1 MGKMDTDVKVREAA
15 SAIDALITPS
25 LLLDR
30 GRLERNIQRLAERAG
45 KLGVVLRPHMKTAKS
60 IDVARHVF
68 PREPG
73 PITVSTIVE
82 AEYFA
87 GHGFRDMTYAVGMS
101 PASAIRAME
110 LCRRTGADLKLLSTN
125 SPSSPVSSHS
135 TSRRCWPPRRATP
148 ALPSSTP

>member
-1 MGKMDTDVKVREAA
+1 M
-15 SAIDALITPS
+15 
-25 LLLDR
+25 
-30 GRLERNIQRLAERAG
+30 
-45 KLGVVLRPHMKTAKS
+45 VLRPHMKTAKS

-73 PITVSTIVE
+73 PITVSTIAE

-110 LCRRTGADLKLLSTN
+110 LCRRTGVDLKLLLDYCGAG
-125 SPSSPVSSHS
+125 
-135 TSRRCWPPRRATP
+135 RCLGPRARGHWRDTIR
-148 ALPSSTP
+148 LHRTGLR